1 MDDPTLLNFNY
12 WSRRILLFYLFIV
25 MLSVTGEALAWVITR
40 TIHEG
45 PQMHSFVR
53 MIVRPTAMQLTV
65 ITLSYA
71 IVRVVRRSL
80 AIYALVLCGI
90 GITMALTLTMPTL
103 HGLELGL
110 LLPMAVSLIFFRLGV
125 LVFSFVSSLIC
136 YMLAYVFIPVY
147 RDRVV
152 EYESMAYT
160 ALLCAGYIIYYAVL
174 QREIEVMGS
183 LRKAIDTEQE
193 LRIEKMIVDKMAR
206 TDSLTGLYNHRT
218 FQEELERLVEQGNRG
233 EASVQLAIVDIDHF
247 KRINDNY
254 GHHAG
259 DAILRRVARA
269 IAESVTGAEFVARY
283 GGEEF
288 AILFSDKTME
298 EATRLMERMRIAVGR
313 LPHPEMEGRTAT
325 ISGGLQDLQPVV
337 GKAAFFAQADALLY
351 EAKRAGRN
359 RIETS
364 PTSSAAGR

>member
-25 MLSVTGEALAWVITR
+25 MLSVTGEVLAWVITR
-40 TIHEG
+40 TIHDG
-45 PQMHSFVR
+45 TQMQFFVKI
-53 MIVRPTAMQLTV
+53 IVRPTLMQLTV
-65 ITLSYA
+65 IGLTYA
-71 IVRVVRRSL
+71 IILVIRRSL

-90 GITMALTLTMPTL
+90 GITMALTLTMPNV
-103 HGLELGL
+103 HGLELAL

-125 LVFSFVSSLIC
+125 LMFSFVASLFC
-136 YMLAYVFIPVY
+136 YMLAYVFLPVY
-147 RDRVV
+147 RDRVLQ
-152 EYESMAYT
+152 YESMAYT

-174 QREIEVMGS
+174 QREVEVMGS

-193 LRIEKMIVDKMAR
+193 LDKLAR

-218 FQEELERLVEQGNRG
+218 FQEELDRLVAQGNRG
-233 EASVQLAIVDIDHF
+233 EGEVQLAIVDIDHF

-269 IAESVTGAEFVARY
+269 IAESVTASEFVARY

-288 AILFSDKTME
+288 AILFSGKTME
-298 EATRLMERMRIAVGR
+298 EAFRLMEHMRVTIGR
-313 LPHPEMEGRTAT
+313 LRHPEMEGRTAT
-325 ISGGLQDLQPVV
+325 ISGGLQALRPGV

-351 EAKRAGRN
+351 EAKRGGRN
-359 RIETS
+359 RIEA
-364 PTSSAAGR
+364 SSASAAAGR